1 MLLLLSA
8 RPSRD
13 CSSPLSSLLHTTL
26 GLGTPVAE
34 HCSDTFVPVRA
45 LTSAPTLVVMGSR
58 VSSEMMSS
66 SEDSISGGCESL
78 QRKKERTST
87 ITRVIAYE
95 AAQSGGME
103 RGRKEGSTTL
113 LDIRGRAI
121 LIG

>member
-34 HCSDTFVPVRA
+34 HCSDTSVPVRA

-66 SEDSISGGCESL
+66 SEESISGGCGSL

-103 RGRKEGSTTL
+103 RERKEGSTTL
-113 LDIRGRAI
+113 LDIRSRVI

>member
-66 SEDSISGGCESL
+66 SEDSISGGCGSL
-78 QRKKERTST
+78 QREKERTST
-87 ITRVIAYE
+87 GYSLR
-95 AAQSGGME
+95 SGAK
-103 RGRKEGSTTL
+103 RGDGEGEK
-113 LDIRGRAI
+113 GREHHI
-121 LIG
+121 VGYSQPRNSDWLI

>member
-66 SEDSISGGCESL
+66 SEDSISGGCGSL